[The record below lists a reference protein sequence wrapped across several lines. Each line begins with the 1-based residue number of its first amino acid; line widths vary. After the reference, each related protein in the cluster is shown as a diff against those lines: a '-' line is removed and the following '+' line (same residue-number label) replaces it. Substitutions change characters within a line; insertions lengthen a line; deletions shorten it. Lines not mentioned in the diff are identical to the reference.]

1 MAVLLALLSS
11 AVWGSSD
18 FLGGILTRRLPA
30 YAVVG
35 ASQAAGLV
43 AVTVVAVLT
52 GGFAA
57 PLGWV
62 VPAVLAGIS
71 GTVGLVSFYAALAGG
86 TMGVVSPIAAL
97 GAVVPI
103 VGGLLAGEQPSAL
116 ASAGIALALLGAV
129 AASGPE
135 LQGRA
140 GGRSVL
146 LAAVAGLGFGL
157 TMLFVARGAETDVV
171 MTMWGMRLASVTGF
185 TVAAALTRGVGGLR
199 TADLGPLI
207 VLGIGDVSANL
218 LYGFASQL
226 GYVSVTAVLASL
238 YPVVTVLLAGA
249 VLHERLLRIQY
260 VGVAAALAGVALVS
274 LAGTG

>member
-11 AVWGSSD
+11 VLWGTSD
-18 FLGGILTRRLPA
+18 FFGGLLSRRRAA

-43 AVTVVAVLT
+43 AVTIAAFLT
-52 GGFAA
+52 GGFGE

-62 VPAVLAGIS
+62 PPAVLAGVCGS
-71 GTVGLVSFYAALAGG
+71 LGLVSFYAALASG

-97 GAVVPI
+97 GAVVPV

-116 ASAGIALALLGAV
+116 AGAGILLALLGAV
-129 AASGPE
+129 TASGPE

-140 GGRSVL
+140 GARPVL
-146 LAAVAGLGFGL
+146 LAALAGLGFGL
-157 TMLFVARGAETDVV
+157 AILFIARGAETDTV
-171 MTMWGMRLASVTGF
+171 MTLWGMRLTSVVGF
-185 TVAAALTRGVGGLR
+185 AVAAAFAGTVGGLR
-199 TADLGPLI
+199 PADLGPLALI
-207 VLGIGDVSANL
+207 GIGDVSANL
-218 LYGFASQL
+218 LFGFASQL

-238 YPVVTVLLAGA
+238 YPVTTVLLARF

-260 VGVAAALAGVALVS
+260 AGVAAALAGVALVS
-274 LAGTG
+274 FA